1 MLLERLILKNFKR
14 FRNQEIQFS
23 DGITGIVGNNGTG
36 KSSIVEGIL
45 FALYGLSGTGIK
57 GDFVVSSFAEPREK
71 CEVRLDFRVRG
82 QDYSVRRSY
91 RKGSTS
97 QHDARLNLGE
107 KLLAQ
112 GVSDVDREITR
123 ILGMNATDL
132 KHTIYA
138 GQKDLIALLEN
149 TAGER
154 KGWFSRVLGID
165 YLKDESLALIRER
178 TERVERQEAHLE
190 GEFAAL
196 IQQVEG
202 ENPSMLE
209 SSRRELED
217 TISQRQK
224 AAESLK
230 ENMRNHEAHLL
241 AIQQEKS
248 RFVRLSERRDS
259 VAREM
264 ERIQRRQQMLNTQ
277 IAALT
282 EDSATYEQLRNE
294 AERYP
299 IERERYIQEQKKM
312 ELFERLSQELSF
324 SHRRL
329 ADLERR
335 WERLR
340 EAEQEHTR
348 NLRQLTSLIHEVRA
362 QSECPPEVTDASL
375 EQWVQ
380 ERIHTL
386 ARQEG
391 TLNGILEGCGKEREK
406 ILQDWEH
413 IREAGMDGVCPLC
426 HQRLGEHYPHLEEE
440 FESRLQEIVGQA
452 EHACELLEIHEGERN
467 RLSSLGST
475 FGAIRS
481 FGDLNRAKTAL
492 AQERQTLDREKSLII
507 DEADQLD
514 RQLQDLAF
522 DKDIFAALELHVQ
535 EAGVRYDRFQEAGKR
550 IATLPV
556 LRQQRSGVL
565 QEEQEKQ
572 AEHAAIQ
579 RELEGVSFDP
589 STEKALEDQLVR
601 LRKEYTIE
609 ETELARNQ
617 ERLGKILDD
626 LKRLELVQ
634 ERIRTAEHQITEYLE
649 EIRMLKLTRTAMS
662 DFVVY
667 LMQVVRAQIEQTA
680 GEVLSIITDERYD
693 RVLLDADFN
702 LRVSDMDDDYPIE
715 RFSGGEQDDIAV
727 ALRIALSRYL
737 AELHQIHDSTFL
749 IFDEIFG
756 SQDEERRNNLLRA
769 LRTQESHFPQIILI
783 SHIPEIQ
790 GEFAT
795 TLVVEME
802 NDQTSVVR
810 EAS

>member
-1 MLLERLILKNFKR
+1 MLLERLVLKNFKR
-14 FRNQEIQFS
+14 FRSQEIRFS

-71 CEVRLDFRVRG
+71 CEVRLDFRVHG
-82 QDYSVRRSY
+82 QEYSVRRSY

-138 GQKDLIALLEN
+138 GQKDLVALLEN

-165 YLKDESLALIRER
+165 YLKDESLALLRGRIER
-178 TERVERQEAHLE
+178 AERQEAHLE

-196 IQQVEG
+196 TQQLEG
-202 ENPSMLE
+202 ENASALE
-209 SSRRELED
+209 TSRKELED
-217 TISQRQK
+217 TISQLQK
-224 AAESLK
+224 AASSLK
-230 ENMRNHEAHLL
+230 ENTRNHEARLL
-241 AIQQEKS
+241 TMQREKS
-248 RFVRLSERRDS
+248 QFVRLSERRDS

-264 ERIQRRQQMLNTQ
+264 ERVWRREQMLDAQ
-277 IAALT
+277 IATLA
-282 EDSATYEQLRNE
+282 EEGVTYEQLRQE

-299 IERERYIQEQKKM
+299 SERERYTQEQKKK
-312 ELFERLSQELSF
+312 ESFERLSQELSF
-324 SHRRL
+324 SQRRL
-329 ADLERR
+329 MDVESRG
-335 WERLR
+335 ERLKA
-340 EAEQEHTR
+340 AEEEYTH
-348 NLRQLTSLIHEVRA
+348 NLHRLATLIHEVRVR
-362 QSECPPEVTDASL
+362 SRCPPEVTDASL
-375 EQWVQ
+375 DQWVQ
-380 ERIHTL
+380 ERIHAL

-391 TLNGILEGCGKEREK
+391 TLNGILEGCGKERET
-406 ILQDWEH
+406 ILQNWEH
-413 IREAGMDGVCPLC
+413 IREAGMEGVCPLC
-426 HQRLGEHYPHLEEE
+426 HQRLGEHYPLLEEE
-440 FESRLQEIVGQA
+440 FESRLQAIVGQA
-452 EHACELLEIHEGERN
+452 EHACELLEIQEEERN
-467 RLSSLGST
+467 RLSNLGST
-475 FGAIRS
+475 LGAIHS
-481 FGDLNRAKTAL
+481 LGDLNRTRTAL
-492 AQERQTLDREKSLII
+492 SQERQALDREKSQVIN
-507 DEADQLD
+507 EADQLN
-514 RQLQDLAF
+514 RQLRDLAF
-522 DKDIFAALELHVQ
+522 DIETFAALERHIQ
-535 EAGVRYDRFQEAGKR
+535 EAGVQYERFQEAGKR

-565 QEEQEKQ
+565 KEEQENQ
-572 AEHAAIQ
+572 TELEAIQ
-579 RELEGVSFDP
+579 RELEEVSFDP
-589 STEKALEDQLVR
+589 SAETTLENQLIQLRTECTVA
-601 LRKEYTIE
+601 
-609 ETELARNQ
+609 ETELARSQ
-617 ERLGKILDD
+617 ERLMKIQND
-626 LKRLELVQ
+626 LNRLGQLQ
-634 ERIRTAEHQITEYLE
+634 ERIRTAEHQRAKYQE
-649 EIRMLKLTRTAMS
+649 EIRLLKLTRTAVS

-737 AELHQIHDSTFL
+737 AELHQIHDRTFL

-802 NDQTSVVR
+802 SDLTSVVR